1 MRRIFICLVLFLAVS
16 TASQAQENKEYE
28 AAMVRM
34 LEVSKTMDAMKQLA
48 PQITAMMKQQAT
60 AEVPADFWNLIE
72 KQMVAMY
79 EQIIKA
85 MLPIY
90 QKYLTLD
97 DIKEIIRFY
106 ESPVGKKLADSN
118 TKIAMEAMPVAQQIA
133 MENMQK
139 IQAEMKEKGYIK

>member
-16 TASQAQENKEYE
+16 IVSQAQENKEYE
-28 AAMVRM
+28 AAMVKM

-60 AEVPADFWNLIE
+60 AEVPTDFWNLIE
-72 KQMVAMY
+72 KQMVSMY

>member
-16 TASQAQENKEYE
+16 IVSQAQENKEYE
-28 AAMVRM
+28 AAMVKM

-72 KQMVAMY
+72 KQMVSMY

-90 QKYLTLD
+90 QKYLTLG